1 MASEEGES
9 SHEKAPDEQVEPEAE
24 KHPRIPPAH
33 EHARWQTDVEPSS
46 AKRALAAHSGLRH
59 PRSPQLVPLKRTEA
73 FQAVYRRGRW
83 AKGVQLS
90 VGVLPNHD
98 GITRVGLRTRRGMK
112 GAVVRNRLK
121 RQIRDLIF
129 NQRFPLRTGLD
140 VVIVI
145 HPKQFPQP
153 SSTFKQEL
161 NVLCTRNGSLAS

>member
-1 MASEEGES
+1 M
-9 SHEKAPDEQVEPEAE
+9 
-24 KHPRIPPAH
+24 
-33 EHARWQTDVEPSS
+33 
-46 AKRALAAHSGLRH
+46 
-59 PRSPQLVPLKRTEA
+59 
-73 FQAVYRRGRW
+73 YRRGRW